1 MNDCPRH
8 YTQKKAAYRSVSPD
22 LTKTRQRKPAGFCFW
37 RGRKMNDCPRRYTQK
52 KAAYRSVHLMY
63 VINRSGGFQ
72 IVECAL
78 FMPDAA

>member
-1 MNDCPRH
+1 
-8 YTQKKAAYRSVSPD
+8 
-22 LTKTRQRKPAGFCFW
+22 
-37 RGRKMNDCPRRYTQK
+37 MNDCPRRYAK
-52 KAAYRSVHLMY
+52 KRLIGQFHGLRKNRFGRFCFGETRKMNDCHDAIPKRKRLIGQFHLMY

>member
-1 MNDCPRH
+1 MTVHDTIP
-8 YTQKKAAYRSVSPD
+8 K
-22 LTKTRQRKPAGFCFW
+22 RKRLIGQF
-37 RGRKMNDCPRRYTQK
+37 
-52 KAAYRSVHLMY
+52 HLMY

>member
-1 MNDCPRH
+1 MIQSEIQSATHDNSS
-8 YTQKKAAYRSVSPD
+8 AADARRMVERSR
-22 LTKTRQRKPAGFCFW
+22 LIGQF
-37 RGRKMNDCPRRYTQK
+37 
-52 KAAYRSVHLMY
+52 HLMY